1 MSLSKTVET
10 FFESYRRKDID
21 AMLGCFSDHGMI
33 NYIPAG
39 LDGPAR
45 DKGVAI
51 WSGLMDVFPDLTNE
65 ITALYSGDD
74 GRSVTVEV
82 MISGTQAKDG
92 FGIPN
97 QGKRYALP
105 HAFIITGSTEGAID
119 RMTAY
124 WDNAAWFT
132 MLGRTTLT

>member
-1 MSLSKTVET
+1 MSLLKTVES
-10 FFESYRRKDID
+10 FFEAYRRKDID
-21 AMLGCFSDHGMI
+21 AMLGCFSDHGTI

-51 WSGLMDVFPDLTNE
+51 WSGLMDVFPDQTNE

-82 MISGTQAKDG
+82 MISDTQAKDG

-105 HAFIITGSTEGAID
+105 HAFIRTGSTDGPS
-119 RMTAY
+119 TA
-124 WDNAAWFT
+124 
-132 MLGRTTLT
+132 